1 MIVSKLLGELLRI
14 KESNSSV
21 KFDIDME
28 ILKIFSDQYREKTG
42 LLKGSDSKFNEEIH
56 RIYGFYENFLN
67 NLGGPN
73 LSW

>member
-14 KESNSSV
+14 KETNSSI

-42 LLKGSDSKFNEEIH
+42 LLKGGDSKFTE
-56 RIYGFYENFLN
+56 
-67 NLGGPN
+67 
-73 LSW
+73 